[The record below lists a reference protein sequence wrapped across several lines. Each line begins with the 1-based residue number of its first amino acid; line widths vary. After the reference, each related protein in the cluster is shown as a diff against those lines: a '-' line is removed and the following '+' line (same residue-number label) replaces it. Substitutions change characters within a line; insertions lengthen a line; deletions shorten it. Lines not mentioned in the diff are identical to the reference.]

1 MIEMVDKDNEII
13 TIFLMFKKLEE
24 VSMIIEH
31 MEDIKI
37 FNQTSKN
44 ENYFACKEKYRNQSK
59 KSKRNSKV
67 KRAKEIKAFI
77 IFITVFA
84 LINKSFL
91 KKYVTLQ
98 NFTE

>member
-1 MIEMVDKDNEII
+1 MVDKDNEII

-37 FNQTSKN
+37 HSNQTSKN

-67 KRAKEIKAFI
+67 KRAKEIKVFI

>member
-37 FNQTSKN
+37 HSIKLLKMKITLLAKKN
-44 ENYFACKEKYRNQSK
+44 TET
-59 KSKRNSKV
+59 KV
-67 KRAKEIKAFI
+67 KRAKEIPK
-77 IFITVFA
+77 
-84 LINKSFL
+84 
-91 KKYVTLQ
+91 
-98 NFTE
+98 